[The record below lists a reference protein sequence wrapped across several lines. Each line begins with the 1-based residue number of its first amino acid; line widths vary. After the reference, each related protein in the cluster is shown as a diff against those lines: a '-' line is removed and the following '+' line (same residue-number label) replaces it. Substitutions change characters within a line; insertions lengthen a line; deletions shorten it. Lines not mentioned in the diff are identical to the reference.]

1 MCYIRGQPNDYDRWA
16 EKAGD
21 EKFKYENVLPVFKEQ
36 QQAVGYGSDEFNG
49 RSGFLKTAL
58 VDMSNTNYADLCNA
72 FMKGF
77 ETLNSYF
84 RTFEF
89 KKLNNQKETAVREA
103 GKQAGYPENEDANG
117 PTQEGFGYYASTSYK
132 GTSMS
137 KIWLAK

>member
-49 RSGFLKTAL
+49 RNGFLKTAH
-58 VDMSNTNYADLCNA
+58 VDMSSTNYADLCNA
-72 FMKGF
+72 F
-77 ETLNSYF
+77 L
-84 RTFEF
+84 
-89 KKLNNQKETAVREA
+89 EA

-117 PTQEGFGYYASTSYK
+117 QTQEGFGYYASTSYK
-132 GTSMS
+132 GIL
-137 KIWLAK
+137 K